1 MGDDA
6 MCFKS
11 GLDMKKIIISIMMLG
26 LVYKKVGSRTLKLEV
41 FSPIQSKSPCL
52 GIVMILWFEPYVN
65 IIFDFLEKVF

>member
-1 MGDDA
+1 VGDDA

-11 GLDMKKIIISIMMLG
+11 GLDMKKIIISIWMMLG

-52 GIVMILWFEPYVN
+52 GIVMIYGSNLM
-65 IIFDFLEKVF
+65 